1 MSELRFNVFGR
12 LVAIV
17 GTQGTWSAFFLGGD
31 GKRRSADFIVPG
43 SLGEESWANTL
54 QTSSMNMPLR
64 RTVPSFA

>member
-31 GKRRSADFIVPG
+31 GKRLHQIIQQIPQKAG
-43 SLGEESWANTL
+43 C
-54 QTSSMNMPLR
+54 
-64 RTVPSFA
+64 